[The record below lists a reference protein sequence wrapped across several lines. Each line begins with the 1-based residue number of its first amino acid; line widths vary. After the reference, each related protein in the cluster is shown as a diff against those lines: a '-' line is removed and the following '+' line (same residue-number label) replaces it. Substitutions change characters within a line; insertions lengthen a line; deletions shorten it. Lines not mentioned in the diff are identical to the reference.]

1 MSDSGT
7 PKSKGSTDQNTQQ
20 SGNSGKGVKGLTSTQ
35 GDAGSDKRRDYACQ
49 NEIKAKWWH
58 RIDWSQVV
66 LDTLLLVV
74 GIKLACIYS
83 GQLSAMLDSNEI
95 NRESLTSVQR
105 AFIVAHDIQ
114 PSRNVVRDPI
124 GDRGIWSLNIPMEN
138 TGTTPA
144 SITAQAFFTGSLV
157 SEPNETQFAQK
168 PLIQSAVMGPRTI
181 RPIGNVGESDVE
193 LLGREFPYRAND
205 IAALP
210 PIQTTIISGGRWHM
224 FWGWVTYRD
233 IFPKT
238 PLHVTEFCQIM
249 GAAILVRDT
258 PQTPFRFGWQPCE
271 HHNCAD
277 ELCEDYQRIV
287 DLSIKK

>member
-1 MSDSGT
+1 MSDA
-7 PKSKGSTDQNTQQ
+7 PRSKGSTDKNTQQ
-20 SGNSGKGVKGLTSTQ
+20 AENRGQGGTGPPNAQGKAETDKGSEYSCYHET
-35 GDAGSDKRRDYACQ
+35 
-49 NEIKAKWWH
+49 EAKWWH

-66 LDTLLLVV
+66 LDSLLLIV
-74 GIKLACIYS
+74 GIWLACIYS
-83 GQLSAMLDSNEI
+83 GQLKAMLDSNEI

-114 PSRNVVRDPI
+114 PSRNVVRDPT

-144 SITAQAFFTGSLV
+144 NVTAQAFFTDSLA
-157 SEPNETQFAQK
+157 SEPNEAQFAQK
-168 PLIQSAVMGPRTI
+168 PLIQSAVMGPKTI

-210 PIQTTIISGGRWHM
+210 PIQTTIINGGRWHI

-258 PQTPFRFGWQPCE
+258 PQEPFRFGWTPCG

-277 ELCEDYQRIV
+277 EQCDDYQRIV
-287 DLSIKK
+287 EISTKR